1 MIAGL
6 STAASECHMPVNVPS
21 TDSKYPHT
29 PREVRAQVAASLAG
43 YYSEL
48 SGLDEPA
55 EPFSLGRFLRRLAE
69 GMRLDGHENAVVEA
83 TRLIAGPQGDYSSF
97 WLPFSVL
104 STRAMTSVPGPKGGY
119 LTAPQTLGA
128 VDVLRPASAA
138 ISAGMQVLENVTDG
152 VVLPRVATDIALTWI
167 SENGPPQTESPPALG
182 NASASPKTGVVLIRV
197 SRQLLRQG
205 SSVDPFLRAL
215 FRRKAGEALDKV
227 VLGGA
232 GGSEPMGLTNTPGVG
247 SQSGVSLAHA
257 GLLTMRK
264 TVLNAGA
271 QEAALA
277 WIGPPPVQ
285 ELLGARERAA
295 QGGRFLWDAGCVLD
309 STAFATKNAPASSL
323 IVGDFGQAVACIF
336 GPGVQIDVDQSQGF
350 NSNEV
355 VFRLLLTVDVAFPQ
369 PSAFSVATSVT

>member
-1 MIAGL
+1 
-6 STAASECHMPVNVPS
+6 MPVNVPS

-167 SENGPPQTESPPALG
+167 SENGPPQTESPIEQPREERRAIEVSDATTALREI
-182 NASASPKTGVVLIRV
+182 GVVAEATRRMLMR
-197 SRQLLRQG
+197 SD
-205 SSVDPFLRAL
+205 DPVFSDD
-215 FRRKAGEALDKV
+215 ALDLARLV
-227 VLGGA
+227 VR
-232 GGSEPMGLTNTPGVG
+232 VG
-247 SQSGVSLAHA
+247 S
-257 GLLTMRK
+257 R
-264 TVLNAGA
+264 
-271 QEAALA
+271 
-277 WIGPPPVQ
+277 
-285 ELLGARERAA
+285 
-295 QGGRFLWDAGCVLD
+295 
-309 STAFATKNAPASSL
+309 
-323 IVGDFGQAVACIF
+323 
-336 GPGVQIDVDQSQGF
+336 
-350 NSNEV
+350 
-355 VFRLLLTVDVAFPQ
+355 
-369 PSAFSVATSVT
+369 